1 MSWIQCFSFAEQVWR
16 LAVPQ
21 RGRTQRTECEL
32 GNGRDG
38 KFGELRLLT
47 VTSHEKTN
55 VIISDLWLQ
64 VGLWKELARLAAAEL
79 MHKPEP
85 AFKKYFYLI
94 KKTF

>member
-1 MSWIQCFSFAEQVWR
+1 MLDGESMSWIQCFSFAEQVWR

-32 GNGRDG
+32 RNGRDG

-64 VGLWKELARLAAAEL
+64 VGLWIRSWLDLL
-79 MHKPEP
+79 Q
-85 AFKKYFYLI
+85 LS
-94 KKTF
+94 

>member
-1 MSWIQCFSFAEQVWR
+1 MLDGESMSWIQCFSFAEQVWR

-32 GNGRDG
+32 INGRDG

-64 VGLWKELARLAAAEL
+64 VGLWIRSWLDLL
-79 MHKPEP
+79 Q
-85 AFKKYFYLI
+85 LS
-94 KKTF
+94 